1 METDRPDL
9 KQQFIAERG
18 YWTRSWDQLL
28 TEDPEF
34 FEAYLGFSALPA
46 RRAALDPKTR
56 ELIYIAID
64 LSVTHLFAAGA
75 RIHIRNALALGAT
88 KREILD
94 VLELVSVLGI
104 HSVAVGLPVLLDEVE
119 RQQAA
124 GTSPA
129 DDTPASAE

>member
-1 METDRPDL
+1 
-9 KQQFIAERG
+9 
-18 YWTRSWDQLL
+18 
-28 TEDPEF
+28 
-34 FEAYLGFSALPA
+34 
-46 RRAALDPKTR
+46 
-56 ELIYIAID
+56 

-124 GTSPA
+124 GSSPV
-129 DDTPASAE
+129 DDSPASAE

>member
-1 METDRPDL
+1 
-9 KQQFIAERG
+9 
-18 YWTRSWDQLL
+18 
-28 TEDPEF
+28 
-34 FEAYLGFSALPA
+34 
-46 RRAALDPKTR
+46 
-56 ELIYIAID
+56 
-64 LSVTHLFAAGA
+64 
-75 RIHIRNALALGAT
+75 
-88 KREILD
+88 